1 MLELRDP
8 IKEYEHGSALGRGQ
22 GRYDAYQPWLP
33 IRAVKSCAVR
43 SRIFSR
49 KFGRILHFMSNAEVL
64 TFFQLEWND
73 DVIEIREQY
82 PLHPI
87 VTNQIAS
94 ELHILPAGYSRGG
107 IVMTTDFLVTYR
119 RPEGG
124 TSLRAYQVKATQK
137 DADHP
142 RTNAKLV
149 IEQYYWKRQSVPSTV
164 VIAELYNRTYCTNLR
179 TFFPERNSHY
189 SSADLSFLSK
199 QMLRLVVAEPNRP
212 VSKFTAALGAMPDSG
227 LCINGIAA
235 LKVLVGHKIWK
246 FPLIDQQLFL
256 NSRLGDFEVGYV
268 C

>member
-1 MLELRDP
+1 MLELKDP
-8 IKEYEHGSALGRGQ
+8 IKEYERGVALGRGQ
-22 GRYDAYQPWLP
+22 GRYDEYHPWLP

-73 DVIEIREQY
+73 DVVEIREQF
-82 PLHPI
+82 PLPPI

-94 ELHILPAGYSRGG
+94 ELHVLPAGYTRGG

-119 RPEGG
+119 LPDGT
-124 TSLRAYQVKATQK
+124 TSLRAYQVKATEK

-164 VIAELYNRTYCTNLR
+164 VIAELYNPIYCANLR

-189 SSADLSFLSK
+189 SLHDLIFLSK
-199 QMLRLVVAEPNRP
+199 QMKRFIASEPDRP
-212 VSKFTAALGAMPDSG
+212 VSHFTALLGAMPASG
-227 LCINGIAA
+227 LCINGITA
-235 LKVLVGHKIWK
+235 LKVLVGHKVWK
-246 FPLIDQQLFL
+246 FPLIDQKLFL
-256 NSRLGDFEVGYV
+256 NSHLGDFEVGHV